1 MSEDLPVEILVII
14 RDKLEKINLYP
25 VSGPVV
31 HTLFII
37 IVNMKERTSYI
48 RMFGTTWDRTVE
60 ENWFESRTVL
70 MLVMVCP
77 VFT

>member
-60 ENWFESRTVL
+60 ENWFESPTVL